1 MKKIIEF
8 IFLVLFLSFF
18 VSSLGNSKI
27 IQFGN
32 NFELDVPNNYSY
44 LKLTEKME
52 GVDIDEMEKYG
63 IEGYFLGDK
72 KLMEEMEHY
81 FIYGDFDTYFTQIQ
95 KKLERKARNSSPNQ
109 IIKYFLRIL
118 KKDNIQ
124 SLTFVMESGTFTK
137 EEFINELSDFGF
149 DQSDLDEFD
158 QYSSEELKKFNKEI
172 KSTISDAVLNLG
184 AQSYKISSFKFSKD
198 KSNDFFASLKSRASY
213 SINELYTFKTN
224 DEAYVTFKNNTLY
237 FIYRICFA
245 DCNNYKNFKKMIKPI
260 SDLGKTVY
268 KNNNLNFINQLEKLN
283 ELYKSGALTKEEFE
297 KAKKKIL
304 N

>member
-1 MKKIIEF
+1 MKKFIEF

-44 LKLTEKME
+44 LKWTEKME

-63 IEGYFLGDK
+63 TEGYFLGDK
-72 KLMEEMEHY
+72 KLMEVIEHY
-81 FIYGDFDTYFTQIQ
+81 LIYGDFDTYFTQIQ

-109 IIKYFLRIL
+109 IMKYFLRIL

-124 SLTFVMESGTFTK
+124 SLTLVTK
-137 EEFINELSDFGF
+137 SEKLINELSDFGF

-224 DEAYVTFKNNTLY
+224 DEAYATFKNNTLY
-237 FIYRICFA
+237 LIYRICFA
-245 DCNNYKNFKKMIKPI
+245 GCNN
-260 SDLGKTVY
+260 
-268 KNNNLNFINQLEKLN
+268 
-283 ELYKSGALTKEEFE
+283 
-297 KAKKKIL
+297 
-304 N
+304 